1 MYLAPIRMLVADASD
16 AAQAFFLDI
25 AEHSRMRIEVTP
37 ARTGPDCLK
46 LLTEGRF
53 NLAFIDVNMPDM
65 SGMEA
70 FGRARAL
77 GNKTFTV
84 LMSGKVTDERLDLA
98 CQLKAYEYLVK
109 PFTADDVTS
118 ILKAYQQVMVPIAT
132 LIVDDS
138 RTIRRVIRQ
147 VLEDA
152 VFKLNIEEAVDGES
166 ALKRFKDGGYDIVFL
181 DYAMPGLNGLQTL
194 DAIHAKAPKA
204 KVIMISAMPDANIE
218 HEALAHGA
226 IAFLP
231 KPFFWVDV
239 SRAVHGALGLK
250 MPSLTAN
257 WSPDRDLKKR
267 VEVCPADKED
277 SVADGKDRA
286 VSWA

>member
-1 MYLAPIRMLVADASD
+1 MLVADPSD
-16 AAQAFFLDI
+16 SAQAFFQDV
-25 AEHSRMRIEVTP
+25 AERARMRIEVTP
-37 ARTGPDCLK
+37 ARTGPECLA

-53 NLAFIDVNMPDM
+53 NLAFIDINMPEM

-70 FGRARAL
+70 LGRARAA
-77 GNKTFTV
+77 GNKTFAV

-98 CQLKAYEYLVK
+98 RQLKAYEYLVK
-109 PFTADDVTS
+109 PFATADVTS
-118 ILKAYQQVMVPIAT
+118 ILKVHQQVMVPIAT

-152 VFKLNIEEAVDGES
+152 VFKLSIEEAADGES

-181 DYAMPGLNGLQTL
+181 DYAMPGLNGIETL
-194 DAIHAKAPKA
+194 DAIRAREPKA
-204 KVIMISAMPDANIE
+204 KVIMISAVPDATIE
-218 HEALAHGA
+218 RQALDHGA

-267 VEVCPADKED
+267 IEICPAED
-277 SVADGKDRA
+277 EGATADGKDRA
-286 VSWA
+286 LSWT